1 MASAAEVRILLLTC
15 LLFSGI
21 VALIT
26 VLRRDVVRV
35 DLKGLPPA
43 FVEGVKKGCAA
54 LGMTPVFR
62 IGDDECVPDRPTIT
76 ARPEMFGGSACPS
89 VVAYVDD
96 DARNGDETGIV
107 ADRLGLFEKAA
118 EVARDLKSAHRF
130 LIVRGRGDPEIPV
143 RSGAQQVTHV
153 ETTASSMY
161 VDASAAIMGRIV
173 DAVVVT
179 NPDLGAHRDPL
190 MRLNGKLL
198 IAVGFKH
205 PGYDVCVYYDA
216 FKQGYLAAILA
227 KNVARGKPRLHTAR
241 RVETKMY
248 VDIRNEAKL

>member
-1 MASAAEVRILLLTC
+1 MASANEVRILLLTC
-15 LLFSGI
+15 LLFSAI

-62 IGDDECVPDRPTIT
+62 IKDDECVPDRPTIT
-76 ARPEMFGGSACPS
+76 ARPELFGGRACPS

-96 DARNGDETGIV
+96 AGDDGIV
-107 ADRLGLFEKAA
+107 ADRLGLFERAA
-118 EVARDLKSAHRF
+118 VVARDLKSAHRF

-161 VDASAAIMGRIV
+161 VDASAAIMGRII

-198 IAVGFKH
+198 IAVGFRH

-227 KNVARGKPRLHTAR
+227 KNVARRKPRLHTAR

-248 VDIRNEAKL
+248 VDITTSETQS